1 MTWLRFMLLR
11 ISQGESVGPSSSFL
25 FTLLTFRENSKL
37 PEYQIVCLFAFPCH
51 LVISAG
57 IILYWLSYLRPSHSS
72 RRLPL
77 PGSDLHAGLPSIHMQ
92 RGSPRIPQ
100 FSELRHPLVVLTY
113 WQVAIDC
120 WLWMIVFAL
129 PLIRFGGAECINQ
142 LLLMN
147 PPPRGEQPLGCASTG
162 QQWLILALVF
172 THTLVSPLM
181 CSLERTSHPQNT
193 ENESSSHTPNPY
205 FALPSGTF
213 KITCSGGQLAKQSA
227 SHMLVGADW
236 APHGGATWNPIMW

>member
-1 MTWLRFMLLR
+1 MLFLCISLLCVKPTHQVSYLLFLSNIAQWLDCSSCCWEYHKVKVLARPAVSCSLCWHSER
-11 ISQGESVGPSSSFL
+11 I
-25 FTLLTFRENSKL
+25 

-92 RGSPRIPQ
+92 RGSLRIPQ

-120 WLWMIVFAL
+120 WL
-129 PLIRFGGAECINQ
+129 
-142 LLLMN
+142 
-147 PPPRGEQPLGCASTG
+147 
-162 QQWLILALVF
+162 
-172 THTLVSPLM
+172 
-181 CSLERTSHPQNT
+181 
-193 ENESSSHTPNPY
+193 
-205 FALPSGTF
+205 
-213 KITCSGGQLAKQSA
+213 
-227 SHMLVGADW
+227 
-236 APHGGATWNPIMW
+236 